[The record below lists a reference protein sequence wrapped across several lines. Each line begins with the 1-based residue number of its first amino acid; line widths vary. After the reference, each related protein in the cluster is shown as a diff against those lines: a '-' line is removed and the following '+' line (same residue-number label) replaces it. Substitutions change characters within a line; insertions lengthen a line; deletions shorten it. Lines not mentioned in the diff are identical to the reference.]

1 MQHHWFSKDVGT
13 KFNQTPDGS
22 ESWTTNRDNLQR
34 LQREID
40 SQKAMKFV
48 ERAGGSKPQK
58 IFTLL
63 TLRIICS

>member
-1 MQHHWFSKDVGT
+1 MGT

-48 ERAGGSKPQK
+48 ERAGRGGEATKGASKPP
-58 IFTLL
+58 
-63 TLRIICS
+63 